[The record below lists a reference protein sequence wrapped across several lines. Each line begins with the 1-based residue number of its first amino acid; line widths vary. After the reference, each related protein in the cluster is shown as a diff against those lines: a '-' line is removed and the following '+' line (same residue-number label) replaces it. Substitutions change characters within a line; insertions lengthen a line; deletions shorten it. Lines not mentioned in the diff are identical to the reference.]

1 MLREERERERER
13 ETERELVE
21 ERGGGEERA
30 CTCVTVCFSL
40 VSCIGKARKFSL
52 FKKTSSKDDL
62 LSGGSGKFER
72 SSGRGKRKT
81 SKGSS
86 SRDSSL
92 DGLSSDVSKTTN
104 TSSRC

>member
-1 MLREERERERER
+1 MC
-13 ETERELVE
+13 VKQ
-21 ERGGGEERA
+21 EERA
-30 CTCVTVCFSL
+30 ETVGESFVQL
-40 VSCIGKARKFSL
+40 VPSFASGKSRKFSL

-62 LSGGSGKFER
+62 LSGGSGRFER

-92 DGLSSDVSKTTN
+92 DGLSSDVST
-104 TSSRC
+104 

>member
-1 MLREERERERER
+1 MYVCVHMRVRVRVRVCVHACVDEKERV
-13 ETERELVE
+13 LHKLL
-21 ERGGGEERA
+21 
-30 CTCVTVCFSL
+30 SL
-40 VSCIGKARKFSL
+40 LLYAGKTRKFSL

-62 LSGGSGKFER
+62 LSGGSGRFER

-92 DGLSSDVSKTTN
+92 DGLSSDVNKN
-104 TSSRC
+104 

>member
-1 MLREERERERER
+1 MYVERER
-13 ETERELVE
+13 ETMGESFCTNSFLSCLVH
-21 ERGGGEERA
+21 A
-30 CTCVTVCFSL
+30 
-40 VSCIGKARKFSL
+40 GKSRKFSL

-62 LSGGSGKFER
+62 LSGGSGRFER

-92 DGLSSDVSKTTN
+92 DGLSSDVSTLHIMIIIIN
-104 TSSRC
+104 D

>member
-1 MLREERERERER
+1 MCMIMCVLREK
-13 ETERELVE
+13 ERELL
-21 ERGGGEERA
+21 
-30 CTCVTVCFSL
+30 SI
-40 VSCIGKARKFSL
+40 SPCIGKIRKFSL

-62 LSGGSGKFER
+62 LSGGSGRFER

-92 DGLSSDVSKTTN
+92 DGLSSDVSKTM
-104 TSSRC
+104 